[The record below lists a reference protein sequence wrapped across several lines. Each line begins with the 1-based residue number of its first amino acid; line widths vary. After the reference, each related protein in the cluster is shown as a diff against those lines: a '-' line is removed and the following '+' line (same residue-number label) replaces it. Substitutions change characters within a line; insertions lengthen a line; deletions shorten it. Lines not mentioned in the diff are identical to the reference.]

1 MKKTLIIISIIVA
14 LLIGGFLLFGRFS
27 QRQMNAL
34 LANLETESVQRGT
47 LSSTVGATGTV
58 RANQSA
64 YLIWKISGQVEQ
76 VLANVGDTVNAGDS
90 LANLADTSLPS
101 YIILA
106 QADLVNTQNQLDTLL
121 NSSLQQ
127 AEALKAVEEAEQA
140 LDDALNPGVAQAQ
153 AQAAIATA
161 QADLDTAETQLA
173 ILKNPVS
180 QAAIDQAYANMLL
193 AENKLNKTLDSIEK
207 IERDRTKLGT
217 TPMPA
222 EMRREFMKGL
232 NKALEGL
239 NFSRTQ
245 DQLAYDRANNK
256 YEGLLEPPDPQ
267 DVALAE
273 AAVFAAQAQLDDA
286 NLQYNRIK
294 DGASPADI
302 AVLEAQLADAQ
313 REYARV
319 QNGAPQEDV
328 TILETQI
335 AATQATLQ
343 QTQILAPF
351 AGTITL
357 AQSQP
362 GDLVSAGTLAFRLD
376 DLSSMLVDLNVSEID
391 IPLVQPGQ
399 QVIATFDAILAKE
412 YHGQVVSVAPV
423 GDTVNGITSFT
434 VTVELSDADAEVR
447 SGMTSAVSI
456 ITSAVDDVLMVPNRA
471 IRLLDGERVVYVLR
485 DSVNGT
491 PEGRLPSGGGSAH
504 LNSIVPIS
512 VTLGASSDLYSE
524 VLSGDLSVGDKVILN
539 PPSDGLT
546 GSSSGQ
552 GLLGMHP

>member
-47 LSSTVGATGTV
+47 LSSTVGATGAV

-491 PEGRLPSGGGSAH
+491 PEGRLPIGGGSAP
-504 LNSIVPIS
+504 LNSIEPIP